1 MKKKTNELDLELL
14 KTLNEHPYLKDR
26 IERILRVGQYEGSG
40 CTTAAE
46 AEMVLMEEIR
56 GLGRE
61 ALKQWAI
68 NGEIK
73 AVEEARKNEET
84 GNFEFRKK
92 KA

>member
-1 MKKKTNELDLELL
+1 MEKQTNELDLELL

-26 IERILRVGQYEGSG
+26 IERILRVGRYEGSG

-46 AEMVLMEEIR
+46 AEMVIMDEIR

-73 AVEEARKNEET
+73 AVEDARKNEAT
-84 GNFEFRKK
+84 ANFEFRKK